1 MDNASAVTDQFSTR
15 NIHLNISALNA
26 MSLIFWQNKKKKY
39 FSFRESQITRNI
51 HLCMM
56 IKISRESSSALVNLN
71 SGRHEFPLENSVT
84 IFYWIFLWLNH
95 YNSNQPDEHSS
106 PFQSWISFSAPPL
119 QWSWLEIRDAG
130 IVGSPCFLLPEV
142 HPGLEVWDASQ
153 LHQASYHILLVVAA
167 DVFLD
172 LALALVWAGLAPQFL
187 WFLLPSLLLLLQPQ
201 PSPPH
206 PRLLLLHPPGHR
218 LPHRAHHPPVPRRVV
233 LNASWA
239 QVVVSRNCPLVSS
252 QAVVPDEQENMSAL
266 QSLESDR
273 IALQVGSIKKVN

>member
-15 NIHLNISALNA
+15 DIHLNISALNA

-84 IFYWIFLWLNH
+84 IFYWTLNH
-95 YNSNQPDEHSS
+95 CNSDQPDEHSS
-106 PFQSWISFSAPPL
+106 PFQSLISFSAPLL

-153 LHQASYHILLVVAA
+153 LHQASYHSWLHNGRFWFVGLFLV
-167 DVFLD
+167 L
-172 LALALVWAGLAPQFL
+172 
-187 WFLLPSLLLLLQPQ
+187 
-201 PSPPH
+201 
-206 PRLLLLHPPGHR
+206 
-218 LPHRAHHPPVPRRVV
+218 
-233 LNASWA
+233 
-239 QVVVSRNCPLVSS
+239 
-252 QAVVPDEQENMSAL
+252 
-266 QSLESDR
+266 
-273 IALQVGSIKKVN
+273 